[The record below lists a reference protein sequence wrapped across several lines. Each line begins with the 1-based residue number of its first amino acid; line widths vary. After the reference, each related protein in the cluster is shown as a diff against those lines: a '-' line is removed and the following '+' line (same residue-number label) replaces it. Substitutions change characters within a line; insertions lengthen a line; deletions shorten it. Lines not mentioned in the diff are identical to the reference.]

1 MFYFYF
7 WFFLYLQK
15 KFLSSDD
22 AYSVIDDMNM
32 AMRFSK
38 MFSKSLPGTIEY
50 TKPYWQR
57 AHVTPTPHDI
67 SLTTWVTDKN
77 YDQLIRIAQMW
88 NGEWERKRV

>member
-1 MFYFYF
+1 
-7 WFFLYLQK
+7 
-15 KFLSSDD
+15 
-22 AYSVIDDMNM
+22 
-32 AMRFSK
+32 

-88 NGEWERKRV
+88 NGE

>member
-1 MFYFYF
+1 MT
-7 WFFLYLQK
+7 
-15 KFLSSDD
+15 
-22 AYSVIDDMNM
+22 M

-57 AHVTPTPHDI
+57 AHFTPTPHDI

-88 NGEWERKRV
+88 QGKAR